1 MTALRRSR
9 PSSPGWSR
17 GRWGRGFVYRDQN
30 GAVLRGEDRRRC
42 EQLAIPPAWT
52 DVWICPWPDGH
63 IQAIGTDQAG
73 RRQYLY
79 HPDWRT
85 RRDRAKYARMLRFGQ
100 ALPAARERVSAD
112 LDRDGMPRERA
123 LAVAFRLM
131 DLTGLRTGGE
141 SYARERGTVGVAT
154 LRREHVRVRGDRVR
168 LRFVGK
174 SGREHDL
181 RVTDGQLAAGL
192 RVLLARRGEGELL
205 AYREQDQWHD
215 VKSSDVNAYVREV
228 LGIQAT
234 AKDFRTWQAAVA
246 ALRSLADSAGEDT
259 RRRAVAEAMRAV
271 SQHLGNTP
279 AVARTSY
286 VDPRIVHRF
295 ETGKPLPDPAGD
307 DGFAGDPTEL
317 TVWEA
322 PLLALLGA

>member
-1 MTALRRSR
+1 M
-9 PSSPGWSR
+9 
-17 GRWGRGFVYRDQN
+17 
-30 GAVLRGEDRRRC
+30 LRGEDRRRC

-100 ALPAARERVSAD
+100 ALPV
-112 LDRDGMPRERA
+112 
-123 LAVAFRLM
+123 
-131 DLTGLRTGGE
+131 
-141 SYARERGTVGVAT
+141 ARERGTVGVAT